1 YMLGIVLCH
10 DGKLFCYKSE
20 KIISQKL
27 YDLYVAYFYNK
38 CHDEYEAQICALK
51 ALSSSYGLE
60 FWEVI

>member
-1 YMLGIVLCH
+1 M
-10 DGKLFCYKSE
+10 
-20 KIISQKL
+20 ISQKL